1 MDPDKFF
8 QPSTSVRPP
17 QQVSSQFPQ
26 QQQAPGQPGQVSGAQ
41 YGGASQQP
49 PVPQQNPT
57 QQPPKKSQ
65 KTLVIVSIVVGVLI
79 GLAIIIALV
88 ANSGNKTANQS
99 QQAQPQ
105 DNSTQAEILEPA
117 QSVEVEQTSNSL
129 SQDLSSLD
137 DEKDLPAD
145 SLDDKTLGL

>member
-8 QPSTSVRPP
+8 QPSTQVGPPP
-17 QQVSSQFPQ
+17 QS
-26 QQQAPGQPGQVSGAQ
+26 AQPGQVPGAQ
-41 YGGASQQP
+41 YGGPGQQP
-49 PVPQQNPT
+49 PLPQQNPPQPI
-57 QQPPKKSQ
+57 QQSPKKSQ
-65 KTLVIVSIVVGVLI
+65 KTMVIASIIVGVAV
-79 GLAIIIALV
+79 GLIIITALV
-88 ANSGNKTANQS
+88 VSNADKAANQTEQTQTPDS
-99 QQAQPQ
+99 T
-105 DNSTQAEILEPA
+105 TQAEILEPA